1 MSQDSRDDTWDGRSG
16 DGQGSSEGTGRG
28 DGQAAG
34 RTSGHTGDHD
44 GAPRDVDAEFAALTQ
59 GLAAS
64 EPVGSKALAE
74 ESDPDQGDDGHEE
87 ARPAGRGQPDRADD
101 LWDQPDQ
108 AGGSQAPRAVKV
120 AVVVTPVA
128 SAQALA
134 ALCAVSDLECIVV
147 PSTSGAL
154 AVRQLVSAHEE
165 WDISE
170 LVGGAD
176 TEPAEAA
183 ELAASLSR
191 VSRAGVVLMTA
202 DLATDVGIESGL
214 SGTVT
219 ARRYVEAEA
228 GEEASAGLLLASM
241 DQVVED
247 VLLGVTPP
255 QDVPGAVR
263 STEVRP
269 SRAMRW
275 LGRGLRRPPRS

>member
-1 MSQDSRDDTWDGRSG
+1 MSQDSQDGTWDGKPG
-16 DGQGSSEGTGRG
+16 DGQGNDEGGGR
-28 DGQAAG
+28 DRSHTTGQAGGQTGG
-34 RTSGHTGDHD
+34 RD
-44 GAPRDVDAEFAALTQ
+44 GAPRDMDAEFAALTQ
-59 GLAAS
+59 GLAAAGPHS
-64 EPVGSKALAE
+64 GALAQE
-74 ESDPDQGDDGHEE
+74 AGPDRGGDGGEDTHQ
-87 ARPAGRGQPDRADD
+87 AGTGQSDRAD
-101 LWDQPDQ
+101 LRDQPDQ
-108 AGGSQAPRAVKV
+108 VGGSQVPRAVKV

-134 ALCAVSDLECIVV
+134 ALCAVGNLECVVV
-147 PSTSGAL
+147 PSSSGAL
-154 AVRQLVSAHEE
+154 AVRQMVSAHEE

-183 ELAASLSR
+183 ELAANLSR

-219 ARRYVEAEA
+219 ARRYVDGAA
-228 GEEASAGLLLASM
+228 GEDASAGLLLASM

-247 VLLGVTPP
+247 VLLGATAP

-275 LGRGLRRPPRS
+275 LGRGLRRPPQS